1 MFAVQ
6 VVVHSTLSGF
16 VTFGNCV
23 LLVQPDHLFED
34 WTARLNPPQSCL
46 FVSCAFP
53 ADDGSFQ
60 RDSAPPL
67 EDRRKSRIPEEFAG
81 LLHGSSPACETPDTP
96 YHLYN
101 HRQRAYSSAEC
112 QSSLLQPPDFNVVI
126 GAGASKVY
134 SRTGSEPPLSGT
146 EPRKQ
151 QVVYRTVFH
160 TKVNQDQVPP
170 RNCEVQV
177 DQQHS
182 WSTLGRPPSSLHSGQ
197 NGELPE
203 FQGIQT
209 GGSPKAGSLGA
220 GFEEGTCTLGR
231 MRSMPRSVL
240 DLQLSKSLSK
250 SDSNLVAVSPIQ
262 VSCC

>member
-1 MFAVQ
+1 MQLRLLFPP
-6 VVVHSTLSGF
+6 LSGF
-16 VTFGNCV
+16 AHFITVCFVCEAQRSLG
-23 LLVQPDHLFED
+23 LDHSIESD
-34 WTARLNPPQSCL
+34 SCL

-53 ADDGSFQ
+53 ADDGSYQ
-60 RDSAPPL
+60 RDSAPPP

-101 HRQRAYSSAEC
+101 HKQRAYSSADC
-112 QSSLLQPPDFNVVI
+112 QSGLLQPPEFSVVI
-126 GAGASKVY
+126 GAGAAKVF
-134 SRTGSEPPLSGT
+134 SRTGSEPPTST
-146 EPRKQ
+146 DEPRRQ

-160 TKVNQDQVPP
+160 TKVNQDQAPA
-170 RNCEVQV
+170 RNCEQV
-177 DQQHS
+177 DQQRG
-182 WSTLGRPPSSLHSGQ
+182 WSTLGRPPSSSHSGQ
-197 NGELPE
+197 NGEVPE

-250 SDSNLVAVSPIQ
+250 SDSNLVAISPIQ